1 MSAPRWPT
9 SPSACRSTARW
20 KWPGP
25 TACRSTSW
33 LAFAAR
39 GDRRQ
44 VVADV
49 HARYF
54 GSELDDRSL
63 VAGDNPRVGST
74 RLMNW
79 LSRSPAP
86 Q

>member
-1 MSAPRWPT
+1 M
-9 SPSACRSTARW
+9 
-20 KWPGP
+20 
-25 TACRSTSW
+25 
-33 LAFAAR
+33 
-39 GDRRQ
+39 
-44 VVADV
+44 